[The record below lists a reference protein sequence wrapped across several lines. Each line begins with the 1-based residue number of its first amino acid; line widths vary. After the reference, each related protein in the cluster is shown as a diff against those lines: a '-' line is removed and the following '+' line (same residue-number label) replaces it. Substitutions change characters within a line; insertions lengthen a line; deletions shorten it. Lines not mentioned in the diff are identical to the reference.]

1 MVNSFDRRLEK
12 LKEKQKVIAARIQ
25 SIESRQKTS
34 ERKKDVRI
42 KILIGS
48 YYLDKAIKDNNMGEI
63 KDIMDKFLIRN
74 NDRILFGLE
83 LLPDKT

>member
-1 MVNSFDRRLEK
+1 MVNSFDKRLEK
-12 LKEKQKVIAARIQ
+12 LKEKKKVIDARIQ
-25 SIESRQKTS
+25 SIEDRQKTS
-34 ERKKDVRI
+34 ERKKDVRK

-74 NDRILFGLE
+74 SDRILFDLE
-83 LLPDKT
+83 LLPDKD